1 MTTTLER
8 HEVPVA
14 VIPGENREYL
24 TFRIDEQLFGIPV
37 LAVRDV
43 LDRQNVTPV
52 SLAPS
57 EVAGV
62 LNLRGHIVTAID
74 MRRILGLG
82 QRVSEREDK
91 GIVVDHDGD
100 LYNLVVDS
108 VEDVLMLSDDTFE
121 HSMATMDAKWQMVSK
136 GVHRLDESLLVVL
149 DVPKLL
155 ETLN

>member
-1 MTTTLER
+1 MTTALER

-14 VIPGENREYL
+14 VIPAENREYL

-37 LAVRDV
+37 SAVRDV
-43 LDRQNVTPV
+43 LGRQTVTPV
-52 SLAPS
+52 YLAPN

-74 MRRILGLG
+74 VRHILGLG
-82 QRVSEREDK
+82 QREPEREEK

-100 LYNLVVDS
+100 LYNLAVDS
-108 VEDVLMLSDDTFE
+108 IEDVLMLSADTYE

-136 GVHRLDESLLVVL
+136 GVHRLDESLLVIL
-149 DVPKLL
+149 DVPSLL